1 MTSSIYC
8 SVYLS
13 VQAKKQNKKL
23 VRVSVTVSLQ
33 GIKMTEVSSGD
44 SLLEVSIYRQ
54 VYCTVLVI
62 VKGYK
67 EKNQGSTPT
76 STPTNF

>member
-1 MTSSIYC
+1 MTSTIYC

-54 VYCTVLVI
+54 VYVPSPYLSTSSR
-62 VKGYK
+62 
-67 EKNQGSTPT
+67 EKTRSILGV
-76 STPTNF
+76 